1 MIHTFY
7 NYEEDKFL
15 SVDDGPID
23 GKEFARLMAEAKDKI
38 KKGIIIIHEGKIQ
51 ITKI

>member
-7 NYEEDKFL
+7 SYEEDKFL
-15 SVDDGPID
+15 SVDDETDP
-23 GKEFARLMAEAKDKI
+23 KKFMELMAEAQSKI
-38 KKGIIIIHEGKIQ
+38 KKGLIIIHEGKIQ